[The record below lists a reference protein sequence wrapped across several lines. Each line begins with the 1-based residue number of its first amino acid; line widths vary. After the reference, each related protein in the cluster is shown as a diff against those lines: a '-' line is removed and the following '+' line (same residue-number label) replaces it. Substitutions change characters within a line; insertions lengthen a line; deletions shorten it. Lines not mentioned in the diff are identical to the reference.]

1 MVKCKKFEL
10 LLIEDVVIFN
20 RREVKMEAEININFR
35 KAFELVINGYEGKY
49 SNDKDDPG
57 GETYKGI
64 ARNMNKDF
72 EGWGI
77 IDNLRGNGNF
87 PESLEGDNLLQSY
100 VRDFYKKNYWDK
112 FMGDKMVLHRT
123 DGEEGSI

>member
-1 MVKCKKFEL
+1 
-10 LLIEDVVIFN
+10 
-20 RREVKMEAEININFR
+20 MEAEININFR
-35 KAFELVINGYEGKY
+35 KAFELVINGYERKY

-87 PESLEGDNLLQSY
+87 PESLEDAGIPAIKGALNRLKDENIY
-100 VRDFYKKNYWDK
+100 EYAIKEGFVRN
-112 FMGDKMVLHRT
+112 
-123 DGEEGSI
+123 

>member
-1 MVKCKKFEL
+1 
-10 LLIEDVVIFN
+10 
-20 RREVKMEAEININFR
+20 MEAEININFR

-64 ARNMNKDF
+64 ARNKNKDF

-77 IDNLRGNGNF
+77 IAVFVTLDEDEMPVQHSITFAN
-87 PESLEGDNLLQSY
+87 
-100 VRDFYKKNYWDK
+100 
-112 FMGDKMVLHRT
+112 
-123 DGEEGSI
+123 EE